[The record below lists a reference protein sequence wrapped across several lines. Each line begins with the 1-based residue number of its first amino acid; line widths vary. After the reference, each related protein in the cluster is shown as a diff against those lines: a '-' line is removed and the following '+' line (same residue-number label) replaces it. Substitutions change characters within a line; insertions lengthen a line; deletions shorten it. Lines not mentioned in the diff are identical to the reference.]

1 MQAHVINELQ
11 LGYDHLLMG
20 GGQIL
25 DLGSPTAGWTS
36 FNMCLVTSQDNTV
49 GFRFVY
55 GVAGDRQDWGGRGSH
70 SV

>member
-1 MQAHVINELQ
+1 
-11 LGYDHLLMG
+11 MG

-55 GVAGDRQDWGGRGSH
+55 GVAGDRTGVAEVHILSDGLPGDGLSSRSY
-70 SV
+70 